1 MALDLRGRGFG
12 NILLMAA
19 GHLVGAEKKRPPLY
33 HDNAEAE
40 LFGILDVA
48 PHFEMT
54 DDETLVDPSLNAT
67 YCSLRA
73 LCDPDVRD
81 AIRRIA
87 RVPEETKRRVEDL
100 GADFD
105 AGFCFRIANPA
116 LDGTEVTFMADVE
129 FDTMIAM
136 MRGFRRPYACSNDEA
151 VLARVREL
159 APHCV
164 TLPCSTYG
172 QRNAPEHVDQWYALS
187 TCPVIVHAVGH
198 DGRDG
203 RWTST
208 FAPTAAVY
216 GPATS
221 SLIGVEPSGALC
233 FNDRYHW

>member
-19 GHLVGAEKKRPPLY
+19 GHLVNSENEKRMLY

-40 LFGILDVA
+40 LFGILDVEKY
-48 PHFEMT
+48 FEMT
-54 DDETLVDPSLNAT
+54 DDESLVDPSLNAK

-81 AIRRIA
+81 AIQRIA
-87 RVPEETKRRVEDL
+87 RIPEDAKRRVQGEE
-100 GADFD
+100 FD
-105 AGFCFRIANPA
+105 AGFCFRVTNPD
-116 LDGTEVTFMADVE
+116 LDGTDVTFMTDVE
-129 FDTMIAM
+129 FDTMIVM

-164 TLPCSTYG
+164 TLPCATYG
-172 QRNAPEHVDQWYALS
+172 RRNAPDHVDQWYALS
-187 TCPVIVHAVGH
+187 TCPVIVHAVGL

-216 GPATS
+216 GPETS
-221 SLIGVEPSGALC
+221 NLIGVEPSGALC